1 MNHLLQKIEQDLE
14 EAKELVE
21 KDNNSWNNSR
31 VCTLMELI
39 ALIENTRKMCIVEQV
54 DKLILD
60 MKQLVNDLYGTDN
73 EKIDFEQLKKFS
85 KFCHDYSVDIQ
96 CVIKDKEE

>member
-1 MNHLLQKIEQDLE
+1 MNQLLQKIEQDLE

-31 VCTLMELI
+31 VYTLMELI
-39 ALIENTRKMCIVEQV
+39 ALMGNTRKMCIVEQV

-60 MKQLVNDLYGTDN
+60 MKQLVDDLYNTDN
-73 EKIDFEQLKKFS
+73 ENIDFKQLKGFS